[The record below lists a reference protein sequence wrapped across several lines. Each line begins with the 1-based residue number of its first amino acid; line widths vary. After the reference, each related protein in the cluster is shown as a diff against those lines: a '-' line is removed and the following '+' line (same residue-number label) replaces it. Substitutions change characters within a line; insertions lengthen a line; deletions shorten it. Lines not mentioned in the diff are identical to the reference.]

1 MVLSSMLRISTKLD
15 RAGGRRFLSNMIG
28 VGSLLPLEMKLETF
42 VDGQKTERSVGEIFK
57 GKNVAVCGVP
67 GAFTPT
73 CSDKHV
79 PEYIKCIA
87 TYKSKGIETTCF
99 SVNDAFVMKAW
110 KKSLA
115 APEELIMLSDGN
127 GDFASQLG
135 ISMDTGG
142 FGGTRSRRFAMYV
155 EDGIVKI
162 LNLEEGGAFTEKS
175 SMLKL
180 LDQINE

>member
-1 MVLSSMLRISTKLD
+1 MLRMLTRLD
-15 RAGGRRFLSNMIG
+15 RTHGRRFLSSVIR
-28 VGSLLPLEMKLETF
+28 VGSSLPLETKLETF
-42 VDGQKTERSVGEIFK
+42 VNGEKMERSVGEIFK

-79 PEYIKCIA
+79 PEYIKCLE
-87 TYKSKGIETTCF
+87 TYKTKGIETTCF
-99 SVNDAFVMKAW
+99 AVNDAFVMKAW

-127 GDFASQLG
+127 GTFASQLG

-142 FGGTRSRRFAMYV
+142 FGGLRSRRFAMYV
-155 EDGIVKI
+155 EDGVVKV
-162 LNLEEGGAFTEKS
+162 LNLEEGGAFTDKS

-180 LDQINE
+180 LDQIKE